1 MRWLL
6 FWLLLMAIL
15 LPAADK
21 RGKSDKPPD
30 VTLVEFKARRQ
41 ERLILIDG
49 LIRVNDVTQP
59 LSRLRAKFELLAPGD
74 QLLSLQETV
83 VSEEALEPGEEV
95 PFYVQCKD
103 HVRAV
108 HIRVSVRSRERM
120 YLDLEN
126 PGPYPIE

>member
-1 MRWLL
+1 MRKVL
-6 FWLLLMAIL
+6 FYLLLTAIL

-21 RGKSDKPPD
+21 KGKSKKSPD
-30 VTLVEFKARRQ
+30 VTLVEFKASRQ

-49 LIRVNDVTQP
+49 LVRVNDVQQP

-74 QLLSLQETV
+74 QLLSQQETV
-83 VSEEALEPGEEV
+83 VAEGELEPGEEM
-95 PFYVQCKD
+95 PFYVQCQD

-108 HIRVSVRSRERM
+108 QVRVSFRSRERM
-120 YLDLEN
+120 YLHLEN